1 MKGWAAEQGHGGQ
14 GIAEMR
20 HGLADHRATGS
31 EAARP
36 YCLGLLAEAYKNMAQ
51 PAEGSNVLREA
62 LEIVRCQQTK
72 MLELRAAMSLSRLW
86 RHTGHRQEG
95 RQLLAGIYG
104 WFTEGFETADLQE
117 AAALLEELAR
127 SGGDSHRC

>member
-1 MKGWAAEQGHGGQ
+1 
-14 GIAEMR
+14 
-20 HGLADHRATGS
+20 
-31 EAARP
+31 
-36 YCLGLLAEAYKNMAQ
+36 
-51 PAEGSNVLREA
+51 
-62 LEIVRCQQTK
+62 

-117 AAALLEELAR
+117 AAASLEELAR